1 MSSVYVILGLW
12 VVILSAN
19 ETNDVYLYSV
29 GWKGSVARGVRGLY
43 RTNCSDQLDGD
54 LYCEQLFIMLCMEYV
69 CGVSNSGPIVQCM
82 LP

>member
-1 MSSVYVILGLW
+1 MKPI
-12 VVILSAN
+12 
-19 ETNDVYLYSV
+19 NDVYLYSV

-54 LYCEQLFIMLCMEYV
+54 LCCEQLFIMLCMEYV

-82 LP
+82 LPCMKEFLCEKWCYLL